1 MTVKELIEMLKTCNE
16 ESIVYIDYN
25 GDINSID
32 EVCDYSNNCGEVI
45 IVSDELNF
53 KAMTVKELID
63 KLQQFDEDKLVLV
76 EDTEYK
82 EFQAIDV
89 EPADDRFVIITTTI
103 K

>member
-1 MTVKELIEMLKTCNE
+1 MTVKELIEMLKTCDE

-25 GDINSID
+25 GDINSIN

-45 IVSDELNF
+45 I
-53 KAMTVKELID
+53 VKELID

-89 EPADDRFVIITTTI
+89 EPVDDRFVIITTTI